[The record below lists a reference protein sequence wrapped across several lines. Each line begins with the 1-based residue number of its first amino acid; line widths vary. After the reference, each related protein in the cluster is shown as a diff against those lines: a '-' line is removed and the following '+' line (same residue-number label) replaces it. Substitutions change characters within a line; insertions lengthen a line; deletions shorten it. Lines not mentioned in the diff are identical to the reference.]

1 MIDPATGPLQD
12 PAGLY
17 TAALELSGDEGIR
30 GLPLIMGFTGFADA
44 GHAVRQIIDELISVQ
59 GAGAL
64 AAFDVDQLLDYR
76 SRRPRIRFVED
87 HLEDYDAPALA
98 LYRLQDGLGRP
109 YLLLAGPEPDLQWE
123 RFARAVVGLVEQLEV
138 CQTLWVHA
146 IPMPVPH
153 TRPLGVTVHGN
164 RPELVEGISRWKPVV
179 EFPGAVGHLV
189 EIRLIEAGH
198 DVTGFVVHVPHYLAE
213 AEYPAAAVTG
223 LEHLGAAASLMLP
236 SDRLREASRE
246 VERQVAEQVAASAE
260 IRELV
265 AGLEERFDDHTADV
279 PRRSLLAGPA
289 DELPTAEDLGAA
301 VEAYLAAHGEE
312 DADGGGA
319 SRGDGETDD
328 GAEPPAAD
336 GPPQTPDGAPR
347 AEGEEP
353 PH

>member
-1 MIDPATGPLQD
+1 MIDPVSGPLQD

-17 TAALELSGDEGIR
+17 TAALELSRDEDLR

-44 GHAVRQIIDELISVQ
+44 GHAVRQIVDELVSVQ

-76 SRRPRIRFVED
+76 SRRPSIRFVED

-138 CQTLWVHA
+138 RQTLWVHA

-164 RPELVEGISRWKPVV
+164 RPELVEGISRWKPIV
-179 EFPGAVGHLV
+179 EFPGAVGHLI

-236 SDRLREASRE
+236 SDRLRESSRE
-246 VERQVAEQVAASAE
+246 VERQVAEQVAASSDV
-260 IRELV
+260 RELI
-265 AGLEERFDDHTADV
+265 AGLEERFDDRTAEV

-301 VEAYLAAHGEE
+301 VEAYLAAHG
-312 DADGGGA
+312 
-319 SRGDGETDD
+319 DGEARTDD
-328 GAEPPAAD
+328 GGDAPGAGTSPSDAAD
-336 GPPQTPDGAPR
+336 AQD
-347 AEGEEP
+347 EGGEGH